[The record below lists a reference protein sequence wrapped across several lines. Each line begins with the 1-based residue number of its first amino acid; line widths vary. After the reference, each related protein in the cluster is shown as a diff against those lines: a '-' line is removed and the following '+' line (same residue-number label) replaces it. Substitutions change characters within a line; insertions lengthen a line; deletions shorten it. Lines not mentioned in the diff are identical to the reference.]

1 MMVTIMLKPARIIE
15 MPIRPN
21 AKKYASSPWVAWV
34 ASGS

>member
-15 MPIRPN
+15 RPIRPN
-21 AKKYASSPWVAWV
+21 AKKYASMPSLAWV